1 MKLKKSILCNRKIQS
16 IFLLGLLF
24 NVSFYNLQSE
34 EYSIRKKKP
43 QKKQE
48 TTKKGNEPPSQIGF
62 SRENNKISNQFWLEE
77 GAIYTPESL
86 EISSPVP
93 NPESNIEPKEIVIS
107 NPIEVSKPQEE
118 PSKNLDKS
126 KQTLLQKPNIV
137 LQFLSE
143 NKKIVLIIGLLVLFA
158 IYRLRG
164 DSSSRTNQNT
174 RIFSKFRNK

>member
-1 MKLKKSILCNRKIQS
+1 MKHKSTILCIRKIQS
-16 IFLLGLLF
+16 IFILGLVF
-24 NVSFYNLQSE
+24 IVSFQNLESE

-48 TTKKGNEPPSQIGF
+48 TPKKSTEPTNQIGF

-77 GAIYTPESL
+77 GAIYSSESL
-86 EISSPVP
+86 ELSSPNP

-107 NPIEVSKPQEE
+107 NPIEVKGPQEE
-118 PSKNLDKS
+118 PNKNVDKS

>member
-1 MKLKKSILCNRKIQS
+1 MKLKTPIFFNRKIQS
-16 IFLLGLLF
+16 ILLLGLVF
-24 NVSFYNLQSE
+24 IVSFQNLKSE

-48 TTKKGNEPPSQIGF
+48 TAKKGIEPSNQIGF

-86 EISSPVP
+86 DVNSSVS
-93 NPESNIEPKEIVIS
+93 NPENGIQPTEVEIS
-107 NPIEVSKPQEE
+107 NPIEVTKPQEE
-118 PSKNLDKS
+118 PSKNVDKS
-126 KQTLLQKPNIV
+126 KQTIPQKPNIV

-143 NKKIVLIIGLLVLFA
+143 NKKIVLIIGLLILFA

>member
-1 MKLKKSILCNRKIQS
+1 MKLKTPILCNHKIQS
-16 IFLLGLLF
+16 IFLLGLVMI
-24 NVSFYNLQSE
+24 VSFHSIHSE

-48 TTKKGNEPPSQIGF
+48 TSKKGVESSNQIGF

-86 EISSPVP
+86 EVNSSVS
-93 NPESNIEPKEIVIS
+93 NPESGVQPKEIEIS
-107 NPIEVSKPQEE
+107 NPIEASKPQEE
-118 PSKNLDKS
+118 PSKNIDKS
-126 KQTLLQKPNIV
+126 KQTIPQKPNIV

-143 NKKIVLIIGLLVLFA
+143 NKKIVLIIGLLILFA

>member
-1 MKLKKSILCNRKIQS
+1 MKLKTPILCNRKIQS
-16 IFLLGLLF
+16 IFLLGLVF
-24 NVSFYNLQSE
+24 IVSFHNIHSE

-48 TTKKGNEPPSQIGF
+48 TSKKGIESSNQIGF

-86 EISSPVP
+86 EANSSVS
-93 NPESNIEPKEIVIS
+93 NPESGVQPKEIEIS
-107 NPIEVSKPQEE
+107 NPIEASKPQEE
-118 PSKNLDKS
+118 PSKNIDKS
-126 KQTLLQKPNIV
+126 KQTIPQKPNIV
-137 LQFLSE
+137 LQFLSD
-143 NKKIVLIIGLLVLFA
+143 NKKIVLIIGLLILFA

>member
-1 MKLKKSILCNRKIQS
+1 MKCKTPILYIHKIQR
-16 IFLLGLLF
+16 LLLIGLVLL
-24 NVSFYNLQSE
+24 VSFQTLGSE

-48 TTKKGNEPPSQIGF
+48 TAKKGNEPPNQIGY

-86 EISSPVP
+86 EVNSSVA
-93 NPESNIEPKEIVIS
+93 NPENSTQPKEIDIP
-107 NPIEVSKPQEE
+107 NPIEISKPQEE
-118 PSKNLDKS
+118 PSKNIDKS
-126 KQTLLQKPNIV
+126 KQTILQKPNIV
-137 LQFLSE
+137 LQFLSD

>member
-1 MKLKKSILCNRKIQS
+1 MKLKTPIFCNRKIQS
-16 IFLLGLLF
+16 ILLLGLVF
-24 NVSFYNLQSE
+24 IVSFQNLKSE

-48 TTKKGNEPPSQIGF
+48 TAKKGIEPSNQIGF

-77 GAIYTPESL
+77 GAIYT
-86 EISSPVP
+86 SSVS
-93 NPESNIEPKEIVIS
+93 NPENGIQPTEVEIS
-107 NPIEVSKPQEE
+107 NPIEVTKPQEE
-118 PSKNLDKS
+118 PSKNVDKS
-126 KQTLLQKPNIV
+126 KQTIPQKPNIV

-143 NKKIVLIIGLLVLFA
+143 NKKIVLIIGLLILFA